1 MMCTL
6 YNKAIC
12 LRSRHLDNTDEHYD
26 NVEFRDLRNP
36 KRYFQVASLLI
47 RKNDL
52 GREKDRNC
60 FFNASIDLISYLLKK

>member
-1 MMCTL
+1 MCTL

-47 RKNDL
+47 RKMIWAEE
-52 GREKDRNC
+52 RIEIV
-60 FFNASIDLISYLLKK
+60 FFNASIELISYLLKK